1 MVKSEINTLK
11 NVECSLVKS
20 FSYKVVESLA
30 EHLACS
36 LKILRKRQSAQIYR
50 KDGSPNLLSLD

>member
-11 NVECSLVKS
+11 TVECSLVKS
-20 FSYKVVESLA
+20 FSYNVVESLA

-36 LKILRKRQSAQIYR
+36 LDIYIKEETKRSVVFVL
-50 KDGSPNLLSLD
+50 KVNF

>member
-11 NVECSLVKS
+11 TVDCSLVKS
-20 FSYKVVESLA
+20 FSYNVVESLA

-36 LKILRKRQSAQIYR
+36 LNILRKRESAGYM
-50 KDGSPNLLSLD
+50 